1 MVVLQRVVVVVLY
14 RAIVV
19 VLQRVIVVV
28 FQRVMPSLL
37 FILLRFYLR
46 VDDVLVRTNDT
57 RYFHEIGT
65 DHMLRE
71 FTSKESRIADL
82 KVGEMAT
89 FCFCVQ

>member
-1 MVVLQRVVVVVLY
+1 MVVLQRV
-14 RAIVV
+14 
-19 VLQRVIVVV
+19 
-28 FQRVMPSLL
+28 MPTLL

-57 RYFHEIGT
+57 RYFHEIGA

-82 KVGEMAT
+82 KVGVMAS
-89 FCFCVQ
+89 FV